1 MTPSTT
7 PADPGK
13 AKGGKAAKAGKSA
26 KAAAPTGPAPQ
37 PQAAGEIDRLVD
49 GASSSPHSILGAHP
63 YEGGI
68 TIRVLRPLAKE
79 VVVVTP
85 DERFPMT
92 HEQRGVWVVALPGET
107 VPAYT
112 IDVDYGQGLIPAD
125 DPYRFLP
132 TLGELDL
139 HLIGEGRHEELWK
152 TLGAHVRTYDSPF
165 GPTTGTSFAVWAP
178 SAEGVRVVGDFNGW
192 DGTGHPM
199 RSMGSTWLTMSV

>member
-1 MTPSTT
+1 MTPT
-7 PADPGK
+7 DPPVDPTQ
-13 AKGGKAAKAGKSA
+13 
-26 KAAAPTGPAPQ
+26 AAPSPAEPVPAAPKGPAPH
-37 PQAAGEIDRLVD
+37 PVDTGEIDRLVD
-49 GASSSPHSILGAHP
+49 GAHHSPHSILGAHP
-63 YEGGI
+63 HDGGV

-85 DERFPMT
+85 EARIPMT
-92 HEQRGVWVVALPGET
+92 HEHRGVWIAVLPSTT

-112 IDVDYGQGLIPAD
+112 IDVDYGQGVIPSD
-125 DPYRFLP
+125 DPYRYLP

-152 TLGAHVRTYDSPF
+152 TLGAHERTYDSPF
-165 GPTTGTSFAVWAP
+165 GPITGTSFAVWAP

-199 RSMGSTWLTMSV
+199 RSMGSTGVWELFIPNI